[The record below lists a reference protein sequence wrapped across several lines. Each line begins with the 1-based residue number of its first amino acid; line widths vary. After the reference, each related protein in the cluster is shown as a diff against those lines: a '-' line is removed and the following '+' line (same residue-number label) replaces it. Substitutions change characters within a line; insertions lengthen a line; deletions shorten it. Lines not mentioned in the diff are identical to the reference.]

1 MNMST
6 LPVLL
11 GDLGSALGLIIG
23 IPLVIVVL
31 LLFWVMGMYNGL
43 VKLRN
48 RYKNSFA
55 QIDVQLKRRHDLIPN
70 LIETA
75 KTFMQHERGTL
86 EAVVEARSQASDAR
100 SSADVSDSA
109 SVEALAM
116 AETGLSGSLGRLFAL
131 QEGYPELKS
140 NQNMMQLSEELSST
154 ENKIA
159 FSRQAY
165 NDAVTG
171 YNNKREM
178 FPSSIIANMMNFVP
192 ATLFEVADSSEREN
206 VKVDFS

>member
-1 MNMST
+1 MITIASLT
-6 LPVLL
+6 EGLL
-11 GDLGSALGLIIG
+11 ALVG
-23 IPLVIVVL
+23 IPLIIIIL
-31 LLFWVMGMYNGL
+31 LGLWVMGMYNGL
-43 VKLRN
+43 IKMRN

-70 LIETA
+70 LVETA
-75 KTFMQHERGTL
+75 KSFMKHEKGTL
-86 EAVVEARSQASDAR
+86 EAVIAARSQAADAR
-100 SSADVSDSA
+100 SSADSA
-109 SVEALAM
+109 DGASIEALAV

-140 NQNMMQLSEELSST
+140 NQNMMQLSEELSTT

-165 NDAVTG
+165 NDAVTN

-178 FPSSIIANMMNFVP
+178 FPSSFIANMMNFVP
-192 ATLFEVADSSEREN
+192 ATLFEVSDASEREN
-206 VKVDFS
+206 IDVKFD